1 MGSELRDSD
10 GRGRTFPEGRL
21 ITEAELPSYFWEQ
34 FPIFL
39 SYGMTAS
46 EYWDG
51 DNRLPRAYLKAQKLK
66 EERENRYEHRLG
78 AYIYQALCDV
88 SPLFRFT
95 MKKGNIKPEPYLK
108 EPFPLTEEEAEDR
121 EEKARRIRRERF
133 FAQLQSDTEKEN

>member
-1 MGSELRDSD
+1 MGSELRDSERG
-10 GRGRTFPEGRL
+10 GRNFPEGRL

-66 EERENRYEHRLG
+66 EERENRYEHRIG
-78 AYIYQALCDV
+78 AYIYRAMCSV
-88 SPLFRFT
+88 SPLFRFSL
-95 MKKGNIKPEPYLK
+95 KKGKVEAMPYME
-108 EPFPLTEEEAEDR
+108 EPFPLTKDEQENR
-121 EEKARRIRRERF
+121 EEKAREERREKF
-133 FAQLQSDTEKEN
+133 FARLRADAQNGN